1 VLVLVSKAVTVSV
14 DLLLSAAGVDAVAAS
29 HTECMTSL
37 ICERSQNM
45 PDISVGSIPLGHMER
60 RKPQHRAIVLDTAAV
75 SFKTY
80 MFDGHPATD
89 AQQCQ
94 LGTVMALPAMT
105 VTITGF
111 G

>member
-1 VLVLVSKAVTVSV
+1 
-14 DLLLSAAGVDAVAAS
+14 
-29 HTECMTSL
+29 
-37 ICERSQNM
+37 
-45 PDISVGSIPLGHMER
+45 MER

-94 LGTVMALPAMT
+94 LGTVMVLPAMT
-105 VTITGF
+105 VTITGLGF
-111 G
+111 GKTHHSVQQAWYSELLPYS